1 MREIKFRAWDKKMKS
16 MMHVAAIH
24 FERQELMI
32 CKDPAEGRGVTWP
45 FSDFELMQFTG
56 LHDKNGRE
64 IYDGDVVL
72 TGKYED
78 KKDDIFVVRW
88 AHCGFVFD
96 PIDEELDLE
105 EIIFHEKSEI
115 IGNIHENPELL
126 SGKEALKE
134 GGGR

>member
-1 MREIKFRAWDKKMKS
+1 MRIIKFRAWDKHFKEMASIICLNIGQFSEDHILKS
-16 MMHVAAIH
+16 KSHPYTYNQK
-24 FERQELMI
+24 FENVI
-32 CKDPAEGRGVTWP
+32 
-45 FSDFELMQFTG
+45 LMQFTG

-115 IGNIHENPELL
+115 IGNIHENPELVQP
-126 SGKEALKE
+126 
-134 GGGR
+134 